1 MSRRPSRPNRSHH
14 GDNHVARQN
23 QHDQAGA
30 ALAMLSES
38 ELYQLA
44 ESKPVPFFLILDG
57 VQDPHNLGACL
68 RSADGA
74 GIDAIITPK
83 NKAAKITDTVKRVA
97 CGAAN
102 HVPIVSVTNLSRCM
116 TTLRDDYHVRIVGTS
131 DQATVDLYDIELT
144 GPLAI
149 ALGAE
154 ESGLRR
160 LTTEHCDEL
169 IRIPMAGKVDCLN
182 VSTATA
188 VCLFE
193 AVRQRLG
200 EAHS

>member
-1 MSRRPSRPNRSHH
+1 
-14 GDNHVARQN
+14 
-23 QHDQAGA
+23 
-30 ALAMLSES
+30 
-38 ELYQLA
+38 
-44 ESKPVPFFLILDG
+44 
-57 VQDPHNLGACL
+57 
-68 RSADGA
+68 
-74 GIDAIITPK
+74 
-83 NKAAKITDTVKRVA
+83 
-97 CGAAN
+97 
-102 HVPIVSVTNLSRCM
+102 M